1 MLTQAPVLETPRLR
15 LRQLTLDDYDAL
27 VTCWASPDTVRYIG
41 SGQPQDSEMSW
52 GRLLRYIGHW
62 QLLGYGY
69 WAVCEKES
77 GRLIGTMGIQDQKR
91 NLTPMLEYPEAGW
104 TLSPTACGQGFA
116 TEALTAI
123 LAWADNTFAGPLCC
137 IIDDDNQPSIR
148 LAERIGFQFRHYV
161 EYHNKTVRMLVRPL
175 PGQ

>member
-1 MLTQAPVLETPRLR
+1 MLTQAPTLETPRLL

-27 VTCWASPDTVRYIG
+27 AACWASPETVKYIG
-41 SGQPQDSEMSW
+41 GGQPHDGELSW

-69 WAVCEKES
+69 WAVCEKAS
-77 GRLIGTMGIQDQKR
+77 GQFIGTVGIQNQKR
-91 NLTPMLEYPEAGW
+91 NLTPVLEYPEAGW
-104 TLSPTACGQGFA
+104 TLSPAAGGKGFA

-123 LAWADNTFAGPLCC
+123 LAWADSTFLGPLCC

-148 LAERIGFQFRHYV
+148 LAERVGFQFRHYV
-161 EYHNKTVRMLVRPL
+161 EYHNKTIRMMVRPAAS
-175 PGQ
+175 

>member
-1 MLTQAPVLETPRLR
+1 MLTQAPTLETSRLR
-15 LRQLTLDDYDAL
+15 LRQLTLDDYEAL
-27 VTCWASPDTVRYIG
+27 VTCWANPDTVRYIG

-77 GRLIGTMGIQDQKR
+77 GLLVGTMGIQDQKR
-91 NLTPMLEYPEAGW
+91 NLTPRLKYPEAGW
-104 TLSPTACGQGFA
+104 TLSPTATGQGYA

-123 LAWADNTFAGPLCC
+123 LAWADSNFTEPLCC
-137 IIDDDNQPSIR
+137 IIDDDNLPSLR
-148 LAERIGFQFRHYV
+148 LAERMGFQFRHYV
-161 EYHNKTVRMLVRPL
+161 EYHNKRVRMLVRPL
-175 PGQ
+175 TD

>member
-1 MLTQAPVLETPRLR
+1 MLTQAPTLETSRLR
-15 LRQLTLDDYDAL
+15 LRPLTLADYDAL

-77 GRLIGTMGIQDQKR
+77 GLLIGTMGIQNQKR
-91 NLTPMLEYPEAGW
+91 NLTPVLEYPEAGW
-104 TLSPTACGQGFA
+104 TLSPTATGQGFA

-123 LAWADNTFAGPLCC
+123 LAWADSTFAEPLCC
-137 IIDDDNQPSIR
+137 IIDDDNLPSIR
-148 LAERIGFQFRHYV
+148 LAERMGFQFQHYV
-161 EYHNKTVRMLVRPL
+161 EYHNKMVRMLVRPL
-175 PGQ
+175 AS

>member
-1 MLTQAPVLETPRLR
+1 MLTQAPTLETSRLR
-15 LRQLTLDDYDAL
+15 LRPLTLADYDAL
-27 VTCWASPDTVRYIG
+27 VTCWASPETVRYIG

-77 GRLIGTMGIQDQKR
+77 GLLIGTMGIQNQKR
-91 NLTPMLEYPEAGW
+91 NLTPVLEYPEAGW
-104 TLSPTACGQGFA
+104 TLSPTATGQGFA

-123 LAWADNTFAGPLCC
+123 LAWADSTFAEPLCC

-148 LAERIGFQFRHYV
+148 LAERMGFQFQHYV
-161 EYHNKTVRMLVRPL
+161 EYHNKMVRMLVRR
-175 PGQ
+175 